1 MTRAGRI
8 ISVLTILV
16 LTTLWGP
23 NLFAEDPPE
32 TAPEADT
39 SQTTPPEN
47 PATDGGTPAT
57 SAESSPR
64 PLSLAASVLAAREFE
79 KELRRKLQQTVTY
92 KLEEQPLDTIIAHL
106 QTELGI
112 PIRLDVP
119 SLEDSGIV
127 SDEPISG
134 HYVGLSAGRFLNRCF
149 EDLDLTWYIADES
162 VVVTTLDAADERLIA
177 RSFDVSSLLKWL
189 ERTPA
194 NQNRDRFGLSNTV
207 AGLGFSGP
215 PLTPQAELSNILM
228 TMAPG
233 IWEDIDGS
241 GGSISGTGGLFT
253 VSQSYQTMETVDGL
267 LQVLHHVSSRP
278 HQPAVWFVEESGYGA
293 QASRPVLAKLR
304 QKMTLEVQEA
314 GLKDVMA
321 HLAERT
327 DIPINLDVVSIE
339 DNGIVTDEPITLTVT
354 ASLQSILATA
364 LQDLDLIH
372 APRDN
377 GLFVTTIDEMN
388 EQLVTALY
396 DVRDLLGGDLVT
408 ATSLTDTIMQ
418 ETDGL
423 WDDIDGQGGSVME
436 VGGLMLVRQTMRTH
450 TEIELLVQELR
461 DHTSPRSQ
469 AIVATAPEQPTP
481 VTQFYLVGTAE
492 EGESL
497 KEALITFVYPDKWEA
512 NGGTGIMQEVGSTL
526 VVRQTPDV
534 HKAIA
539 AFLSELDGKRPA
551 AD

>member
-1 MTRAGRI
+1 
-8 ISVLTILV
+8 
-16 LTTLWGP
+16 
-23 NLFAEDPPE
+23 
-32 TAPEADT
+32 
-39 SQTTPPEN
+39 
-47 PATDGGTPAT
+47 
-57 SAESSPR
+57 
-64 PLSLAASVLAAREFE
+64 
-79 KELRRKLQQTVTY
+79 
-92 KLEEQPLDTIIAHL
+92 
-106 QTELGI
+106 
-112 PIRLDVP
+112 
-119 SLEDSGIV
+119 
-127 SDEPISG
+127 
-134 HYVGLSAGRFLNRCF
+134 
-149 EDLDLTWYIADES
+149 
-162 VVVTTLDAADERLIA
+162 
-177 RSFDVSSLLKWL
+177 
-189 ERTPA
+189 
-194 NQNRDRFGLSNTV
+194 
-207 AGLGFSGP
+207 
-215 PLTPQAELSNILM
+215 
-228 TMAPG
+228 
-233 IWEDIDGS
+233 
-241 GGSISGTGGLFT
+241 
-253 VSQSYQTMETVDGL
+253 
-267 LQVLHHVSSRP
+267 
-278 HQPAVWFVEESGYGA
+278 
-293 QASRPVLAKLR
+293 
-304 QKMTLEVQEA
+304 VQEA